1 MNCILFSGGLF
12 QIYSNI
18 KENYLSYEDLSDKI
32 SKLFLPKF
40 PNIKTISQNYK
51 NINNLE
57 K

>member
-32 SKLFLPKF
+32 SKLFLPNF
-40 PNIKTISQNYK
+40 PNIKTMSQNYK